1 MAWVVRAGEA
11 KAPDLMRGYREHAQV
26 PGLFG
31 FSVQYAPGK
40 SVNQLALS
48 GRFPHAMISY
58 EDDAVLTHAVE
69 LVGYRMRLIKSPGHG
84 YHHTFCVIEDLS
96 GQAQS
101 TLPSIVADAL
111 ADVFQRRANPSRRR
125 P

>member
-26 PGLFG
+26 AGLFG
-31 FSVQYAPGK
+31 FSVQYAPGQ
-40 SVNQLALS
+40 SIDQLALS

-58 EDDAVLTHAVE
+58 EDDTVLAHAVE

-84 YHHTFCVIEDLS
+84 HHHTFCVIEDLS
-96 GQAQS
+96 GQAQT
-101 TLPSIVADAL
+101 TLPAMVADAL
-111 ADVFQRRANPSRRR
+111 ARAFRQRANPSRRQ